1 MGEKVKA
8 RFYPDHPIHR
18 HLRERIL
25 ILDGAMGTMIQR
37 HVLSEADFRGERF
50 ANHPVDVRGNN
61 DLLCLTQPQIIQD
74 IHRAYLEAGA
84 DIIETNTFNANGI
97 SQQDYR
103 MEHLVYEI
111 NREAARLARQAADEF
126 TSADKP
132 RFVAG
137 AIGPT
142 NRTASISPDVNRPG
156 YRAVTFDDLVAAYTP
171 QIQGLLD
178 GGADLLLIETVF
190 DTLNAKAALFAI
202 EEEFLRRGSQV
213 PIMLSFT
220 IVDVSGRTLSG
231 QTLEAFWIS
240 VRHADLLS
248 IGINCSL
255 GAAQMRP
262 FMEELSRLAPIYT
275 SVYPNA
281 GLPNAFG
288 EYEETAGVTA
298 GYLEDFARNG
308 YINIAGGC
316 CGTTPEHVRTI
327 ARRLQNIPPRKLP
340 RVEEYPAFSGLEALV
355 VRPDSNFINVGE
367 RCNVAGS
374 RRFARLIREEK
385 YDEALE
391 VARQQVENGA
401 QILDI
406 NMDEGLLDSEK
417 AMVTFL
423 NLLAAEPDIARVPVM
438 LDSSRWSVIEAGLK
452 CTQGKSIVNS
462 LSLKEGEE
470 AFREHARLARR
481 YGAAVIVMA
490 FDEQGQAET
499 AERKVE
505 ILSRAYRILTE
516 EIGFPPQ
523 EVIFDP
529 NIFAVGT
536 GMAEHANY
544 AVAFLEATRRL
555 KALFPQSL
563 VSGGVSNISFA
574 FRGNNT
580 IREAMHSAFLYH
592 AIRAGMDMGIVNAGQ
607 ITVYEEIPPELRERV
622 EDVLFNRRPDAT
634 ERLIEYART
643 VKETSKTETRDLTW
657 REQPVEER
665 LKHALIKGITEFI
678 EADVEEARTK
688 YQDPLKVIEGPLMEG
703 MNVVGDLF
711 GSGKMFLPQVVK
723 SARVM
728 KKAVAYLIP
737 YLEEMK
743 RQSGQPASTG
753 KILLATVK
761 GDVHDI
767 GKNIVGVVLG
777 CNNYQII
784 DLGVMTPAEKIL
796 ETARQEKV
804 DIIGLSG
811 LITPSL
817 DEMVHVAREL
827 ERSGLRIPLLIG
839 GATTSR
845 KHTAVKIDPVYS
857 APTVHVSD
865 ASRGVNVVSRL
876 LDAKQRPAF
885 LEEISREYQRIRQE
899 HEKRYRASEL
909 VSLQQARQNRFRTDW
924 ETLDIPRPQKPGIHY
939 FSAYPLEEILP
950 WIDWTP
956 FFWAWEMKGKYPAIL
971 KHPRYG
977 TEARRL
983 FDDARA
989 MLDEMVKHQWLTA
1002 QAAMGIFPANT
1013 VGYDDIEIYSDPSRE
1028 HLLAMV
1034 HTLRQQNRKKEG
1046 EANLALADFI
1056 APRELPYPDYLGFF
1070 AVTAGVGME
1079 QIVAHYEKAHDD
1091 YHAIMVKAL
1100 ADRLAEAFAEL
1111 LHWRVRREF
1120 WAYAPAEQLDPEE
1133 ILQEKY
1139 RGIRPAPGY
1148 PACPDHTEKATL
1160 FELLRVSEHTDIR
1173 LTENFAMHPAAS
1185 VSGYYFAH
1193 PQSRYFAVGRI
1204 GKDQVMDYARRKGMD
1219 VKTVEK
1225 WLAPILGYDV

>member
-1 MGEKVKA
+1 
-8 RFYPDHPIHR
+8 
-18 HLRERIL
+18 
-25 ILDGAMGTMIQR
+25 MGTMIQR
-37 HVLSEADFRGERF
+37 HTLSEADFRGERF
-50 ANHPVDVRGNN
+50 ADHPVDVRGNN

-97 SQQDYR
+97 SQQDYQ
-103 MEHLVYEI
+103 MEHLVYEM
-111 NREAARLARQAADEF
+111 NRAAAQLAREAAREF
-126 TSADKP
+126 STPDKP

-156 YRAVTFDDLVAAYTP
+156 YRAVTFDDLVAGYTP

-190 DTLNAKAALFAI
+190 DTLNCKAALFAI
-202 EEEFLRRGSQV
+202 EEEFLRRGSRV

-288 EYEETAGVTA
+288 EYEETAEVTA

-308 YINIAGGC
+308 TINIAGGC

-327 ARRLQNIPPRKLP
+327 ANRLSNLPPRPLP
-340 RVEEYPAFSGLEALV
+340 KVEYYPSFSGLEPLV

-385 YDEALE
+385 YEEALE

-406 NMDEGLLDSEK
+406 NMDEGLLDAEQ

-462 LSLKEGEE
+462 LSLKDGEAE
-470 AFREHARLARR
+470 FRRRAELARR

-505 ILSRAYRILTE
+505 ILSRAYKILTE
-516 EIGFPPQ
+516 EVGFPPQ
-523 EVIFDP
+523 DVIFDP
-529 NIFAVGT
+529 NIFAIGT

-544 AVAFLEATRRL
+544 AIAFLEATRRL
-555 KALFPQSL
+555 KALYPQSL

-574 FRGNNT
+574 FRGNNA
-580 IREAMHSAFLYH
+580 IREAMHSVFLYH
-592 AIRAGMDMGIVNAGQ
+592 AIQAGMDMGIVNAGQ
-607 ITVYEEIPPELRERV
+607 ISVYEEIPAELRQLV
-622 EDVLFNRRPDAT
+622 EDVLFNRHPDAT
-634 ERLIEYART
+634 ERLIQFARSL
-643 VKETSKTETRDLTW
+643 KESGREEKRDLSW

-678 EADVEEARTK
+678 ETDVEEARQK
-688 YQDPLKVIEGPLMEG
+688 YDDPLKVIEGPLMEG

-728 KKAVAYLIP
+728 KKAVAYLVP

-743 RQSGQPASTG
+743 QQGGRTGSTG

-796 ETARQEKV
+796 ETARKEQV
-804 DIIGLSG
+804 DVIGLSG

-827 ERSGLRIPLLIG
+827 ERSGLRVPLLIG
-839 GATTSR
+839 GATTSK
-845 KHTAVKIDPVYS
+845 KHTAVKIAPVYS
-857 APTVHVSD
+857 APTVHVLD
-865 ASRGVNVVSRL
+865 ASRGVNVVNSL
-876 LDAKQRPAF
+876 LDENLR
-885 LEEISREYQRIRQE
+885 EEYTEQITREYQRIREE
-899 HEKRYRASEL
+899 HEKRARSSKLIPLLE
-909 VSLQQARQNRFRTDW
+909 ARQNRLHTDW
-924 ETLDIPRPQKPGIHY
+924 IQQEIVKPRKMGVHY
-939 FSAYPLEEILP
+939 FTSYSMAEIRE

-956 FFWAWEMKGKYPAIL
+956 FFWAWEMKGKYPAIFE
-971 KHPRYG
+971 HPRYG
-977 TEARRL
+977 QEARQL
-983 FDDARA
+983 FEDAQRFLDDIINKN
-989 MLDEMVKHQWLTA
+989 LLTA
-1002 QAAMGIFPANT
+1002 QAALGFFPANT
-1013 VGYDDIEIYSDPSRE
+1013 VGYDDIEVYSDESRQN
-1028 HLLAMV
+1028 LLGMV
-1034 HTLRQQNRKKEG
+1034 HTLRQQNRPPAG
-1046 EANLALADFI
+1046 QPNLALADYI
-1056 APRELPYPDYLGFF
+1056 APREENRLDYMGFF
-1070 AVTAGVGME
+1070 AVTAGVGLDS
-1079 QIVAHYEKAHDD
+1079 IVSHYEKKHDD
-1091 YHAIMVKAL
+1091 YHGIMAKAL

-1120 WAYAPAEQLDPEE
+1120 WGYAPDEHLTQEE
-1133 ILQEKY
+1133 ILKEKY

-1160 FELLRVSEHTDIR
+1160 FQLLQVSEHTEIR
-1173 LTENFAMHPAAS
+1173 LTENYAMHPAAA

-1193 PQSRYFAVGRI
+1193 PQSRYFAVGTI

-1225 WLAPILGYDV
+1225 WLAPILGYDL

>member
-1 MGEKVKA
+1 
-8 RFYPDHPIHR
+8 
-18 HLRERIL
+18 
-25 ILDGAMGTMIQR
+25 MGTMIQR
-37 HVLSEADFRGERF
+37 HTLSEADFRGERF
-50 ANHPVDVRGNN
+50 ADHPVDVRGNN

-97 SQQDYR
+97 SQQDYQ
-103 MEHLVYEI
+103 MEHLVYEM
-111 NREAARLARQAADEF
+111 NRAAAQLAREAAREF
-126 TSADKP
+126 STPDKP

-156 YRAVTFDDLVAAYTP
+156 YRAVTFDDLVAGYTP

-190 DTLNAKAALFAI
+190 DTLNCKAALFAI
-202 EEEFLRRGSQV
+202 EEEFLRRGSRV

-288 EYEETAGVTA
+288 EYEETAEVTA

-308 YINIAGGC
+308 TINIAGGC

-327 ARRLQNIPPRKLP
+327 ANRLSNLPPRPLP
-340 RVEEYPAFSGLEALV
+340 KVEYYPSFSGLEPLV

-385 YDEALE
+385 YEEALE

-406 NMDEGLLDSEK
+406 NMDEGLLDAEQ

-462 LSLKEGEE
+462 LSLKDGEAE
-470 AFREHARLARR
+470 FRRRAELAHR

-505 ILSRAYRILTE
+505 ILSRAYKILTE
-516 EIGFPPQ
+516 EVGFPPQ
-523 EVIFDP
+523 DVIFDP
-529 NIFAVGT
+529 NIFAIGT

-544 AVAFLEATRRL
+544 AIAFLEATRRL
-555 KALFPQSL
+555 KALYPQSL

-574 FRGNNT
+574 FRGNNA
-580 IREAMHSAFLYH
+580 IREAMHSVFLYH
-592 AIRAGMDMGIVNAGQ
+592 AIQAGMDMGIVNAGQ
-607 ITVYEEIPPELRERV
+607 ISVYEEIPAELRQLV
-622 EDVLFNRRPDAT
+622 EDVLFNRHPDAT
-634 ERLIEYART
+634 ERLIQFARSL
-643 VKETSKTETRDLTW
+643 KESGREEKRDLSW

-678 EADVEEARTK
+678 ETDVEEARQK
-688 YQDPLKVIEGPLMEG
+688 YDDPLKVIEGPLMEG

-728 KKAVAYLIP
+728 KKAVAYLVP

-743 RQSGQPASTG
+743 QQGGRTGSTG

-796 ETARQEKV
+796 ETARKEQV
-804 DIIGLSG
+804 DVIGLSG

-827 ERSGLRIPLLIG
+827 ERSGLRVPLLIG
-839 GATTSR
+839 GATTSK
-845 KHTAVKIDPVYS
+845 KHTAVKIAPVYS
-857 APTVHVSD
+857 APTVHVLD
-865 ASRGVNVVSRL
+865 ASRGVNVVNSL
-876 LDAKQRPAF
+876 LDENLR
-885 LEEISREYQRIRQE
+885 EEYTEQITREYQRIREE
-899 HEKRYRASEL
+899 HEKRARSSKLIPLLE
-909 VSLQQARQNRFRTDW
+909 ARQNRLHTDW
-924 ETLDIPRPQKPGIHY
+924 SQQEIVKPRKMGVHY
-939 FSAYPLEEILP
+939 FTSYSLAEIRE

-956 FFWAWEMKGKYPAIL
+956 FFWAWEMKGKYPAIFE
-971 KHPRYG
+971 HPRYG
-977 TEARRL
+977 QEARQL
-983 FDDARA
+983 FEDAQRFLDDIINKN
-989 MLDEMVKHQWLTA
+989 LLTA
-1002 QAAMGIFPANT
+1002 QAALGFFPANT
-1013 VGYDDIEIYSDPSRE
+1013 VGYDDIEVYSDESRQN
-1028 HLLAMV
+1028 LLGMV
-1034 HTLRQQNRKKEG
+1034 HTLRQQNRPPAGKP
-1046 EANLALADFI
+1046 NLALADYI
-1056 APRELPYPDYLGFF
+1056 APREENLLDYMGFF
-1070 AVTAGVGME
+1070 AVTAGVGLDS
-1079 QIVAHYEKAHDD
+1079 IVSHYEKKHDD
-1091 YHAIMVKAL
+1091 YHAIMAKAL

-1120 WAYAPAEQLDPEE
+1120 WGYAPDEHLTQEE
-1133 ILQEKY
+1133 ILKEKY

-1160 FELLRVSEHTDIR
+1160 FQLLQVSEHTEIR
-1173 LTENFAMHPAAS
+1173 LTESYAMHPAAA

-1193 PQSRYFAVGRI
+1193 PQSRYFAVGTI

-1225 WLAPILGYDV
+1225 WLAPILGYDL